1 MAKVKKTLKEALG
14 KLTAEMARPNRTA
27 SVLRSQL
34 SKPGGNHRKL
44 ELIDAFHGFA
54 CSWCGCRFPE
64 SSMPIDTLKNSK
76 AAPKSQHLSAAR
88 EKQFAAHLCSR

>member
-1 MAKVKKTLKEALG
+1 MVKVDKTSTRALR
-14 KLTAEMARPNRTA
+14 KLAAEMAQPNRTA

-34 SKPGGNHRKL
+34 SKPGGSHRKL

-64 SSMPIDTLKNSK
+64 SATPFKTPNNLTVAQKG
-76 AAPKSQHLSAAR
+76 QHLSAER